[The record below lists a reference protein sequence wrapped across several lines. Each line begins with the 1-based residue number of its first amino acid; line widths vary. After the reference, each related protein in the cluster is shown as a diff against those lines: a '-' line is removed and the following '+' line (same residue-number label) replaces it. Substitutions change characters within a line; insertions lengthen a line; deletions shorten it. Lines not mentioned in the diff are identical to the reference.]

1 MPRKELVEGLEGL
14 MEGFM
19 KEPVKVLFEFDGKS
33 ETMEIVGR
41 TIVVKA
47 AIMTILSEL
56 ADYDEIPLV
65 TFIEEFLAVAQTMQQ
80 DNIRE
85 VLQHLGIQER

>member
-1 MPRKELVEGLEGL
+1 MPRKESVEGL

-19 KEPVKVLFEFDGKS
+19 KEPVKVLFELDGRS

-41 TIVVKA
+41 TLAVKA
-47 AIMTILSEL
+47 AIMAILSEL
-56 ADYDEIPLV
+56 ADHDEIPLV
-65 TFIEEFLAVAQTMQQ
+65 ILIEEFLDVAQKMQR

-85 VLQHLGIQER
+85 VLQHLGIQEG